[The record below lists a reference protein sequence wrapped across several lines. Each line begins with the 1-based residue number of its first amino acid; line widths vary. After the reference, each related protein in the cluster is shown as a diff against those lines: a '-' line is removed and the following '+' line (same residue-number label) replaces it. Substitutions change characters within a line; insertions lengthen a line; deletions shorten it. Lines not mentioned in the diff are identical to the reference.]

1 MTTTTELA
9 EEQAEAEAIEAVP
22 SRRAAE
28 LAALHPQRAALEL
41 AWPGIIGN
49 LIAALGQATIF
60 AFVGHL
66 SAVSIAAVGAAFQ
79 FLFLMFPVWR
89 SLAIGTMAHV
99 SRRMG
104 EGRARTAADVA
115 RQSLVLGVISGVVF
129 GIGFVVFAEPLLRL
143 LGATDEVVAAATPI
157 LAFMGAGS
165 VFQTVWYIGVSAIR
179 AAGDSRTPMWLAILS
194 VCVTVPLAFLFI
206 DVLGVGPIGAAY
218 AIVGDGALICA
229 LALVF
234 LWRGR
239 ADLTIRGGPWG
250 IDVGLI
256 RSIFAISLPSAAES
270 LMFSVGILALSSFA
284 FRLGTNPSA
293 AHQIVNQV
301 ESFSFLPCIGFSG
314 AASALVGQALGMG
327 DPARATRSGW
337 AAVRMA
343 FLWSTL
349 AGVAFMALPN
359 VLLGLFTNDERV
371 VQAGIGALAIVGL
384 GQPAQALIFTLGG
397 ALRGAGDTRFPLIAT
412 VVNWFVVRLPLAY
425 VLAFPLGLGLAG
437 VWAGI
442 AADYFVRAGL
452 LAWRFN
458 SGAWQRVR
466 V

>member
-1 MTTTTELA
+1 MSSTAETA
-9 EEQAEAEAIEAVP
+9 EEAAPAP
-22 SRRAAE
+22 SARAAA

-41 AWPGIIGN
+41 AWPGIIEN
-49 LIAALGQATIF
+49 LIAGAGQATIF

-66 SAVSIAAVGAAFQ
+66 GAVSTAAVGAAFQ

-89 SLAIGTMAHV
+89 SLGIGTMAHV

-104 EGRARTAADVA
+104 EGRVRLASDVA
-115 RQSLVLGVISGVVF
+115 RQSILLGAIFGVVF
-129 GIGFVVFAEPLLRL
+129 GVGFVIFASPLLRL
-143 LGATDEVVAAATPI
+143 LGANEEVVAVASPI

-165 VFQTVWYIGVSAIR
+165 VFQTVWFIATSAIR

-206 DVLGVGPIGAAY
+206 DVLHVGPIGAAY
-218 AIVGDGALICA
+218 AVVSNGAVICV
-229 LALVF
+229 LALYL
-234 LWRGR
+234 LWMGR
-239 ADLTIRGGPWG
+239 ADLTIRGGKWTL
-250 IDVGLI
+250 DSGLI
-256 RSIFAISLPSAAES
+256 RSLFSISLPSAAES
-270 LMFSVGILALSSFA
+270 ALFSVGILALSGFA
-284 FRLGTNPSA
+284 FRLSTESSA

-327 DPARATRSGW
+327 DPQRAFRSGW

-343 FLWSTL
+343 FLWATA
-349 AGVAFMALPN
+349 AGVIFMVVPQF
-359 VLLGLFTNDERV
+359 LLGIFTNDQRV
-371 VQAGIGALAIVGL
+371 IDAGVGALAIVGI
-384 GQPAQALIFTLGG
+384 GQPAQAVIFTLGG

-412 VVNWFVVRLPLAY
+412 FVNWFVVRLPLAY
-425 VLAFPLGLGLAG
+425 VLAFPLGLGLTG

-442 AADYFVRAGL
+442 AADYFVRAAL

>member
-1 MTTTTELA
+1 LSSS
-9 EEQAEAEAIEAVP
+9 AEATEEAAPAP
-22 SRRAAE
+22 SPRAAE

-41 AWPGIIGN
+41 AWPGIIEN
-49 LIAALGQATIF
+49 LIAGAGQATIF

-66 SAVSIAAVGAAFQ
+66 GAVSTAAVGASFQ
-79 FLFLMFPVWR
+79 FLFLMFPIWR
-89 SLAIGTMAHV
+89 SLGIGTMAHV

-104 EGRARTAADVA
+104 EGRARMASDVA
-115 RQSLVLGVISGVVF
+115 RQSIALGAIFGVAF
-129 GIGFVVFAEPLLRL
+129 GVGFVVFAAPLLRL
-143 LGATDEVVAAATPI
+143 LGADEEVVAVATPI

-165 VFQTVWYIGVSAIR
+165 IFQTVWFIATSAIR

-206 DVLGVGPIGAAY
+206 DVLHLGPIGAAY
-218 AIVGDGALICA
+218 AVVANGVVICM
-229 LALVF
+229 LSLYL
-234 LWRGR
+234 LWVGR
-239 ADLTIRGGPWG
+239 ADLTIRGGKWRLDLE
-250 IDVGLI
+250 II
-256 RSIFAISLPSAAES
+256 RSLFSISLPSAAES
-270 LMFSVGILALSSFA
+270 ALFSVGILALSGFA
-284 FRLGTNPSA
+284 FRLGTESSA

-327 DPARATRSGW
+327 DPRPAVRSGW

-343 FLWSTL
+343 FLWATL
-349 AGVAFMALPN
+349 AGVVFMVVPRF
-359 VLLGLFTNDERV
+359 LLGIFTSDQRV
-371 VQAGIGALAIVGL
+371 VDAGVGAMAIIGI
-384 GQPAQALIFTLGG
+384 GQPAQAAIFTLGG
-397 ALRGAGDTRFPLIAT
+397 ALRGAGDTRFPLVAT
-412 VVNWFVVRLPLAY
+412 IVNWLVVRLPLAY
-425 VLAFPLGLGLAG
+425 VLAFPLGLGLTG
-437 VWAGI
+437 VWTAI

>member
-1 MTTTTELA
+1 LSSTAEAA
-9 EEQAEAEAIEAVP
+9 EEQAEAPLRP
-22 SRRAAE
+22 SARAAE
-28 LAALHPQRAALEL
+28 LATLHPQRATLEL
-41 AWPGIIGN
+41 AWPGIVEN
-49 LIAALGQATIF
+49 VIAAAGQATVF

-66 SAVSIAAVGAAFQ
+66 GAIATAAVGASLQ

-115 RQSLVLGVISGVVF
+115 RQSI
-129 GIGFVVFAEPLLRL
+129 L
-143 LGATDEVVAAATPI
+143 LGAIAGVIFGVFFIVFAAQLLGLLGASEEVVAVGTPV
-157 LAFMGAGS
+157 LAVMGGAS
-165 VFQTVWYIGVSAIR
+165 VFQTVWFISLSAVR

-194 VCVTVPLAFLFI
+194 VILTIPLAFFFI
-206 DVLGVGPIGAAY
+206 DVVRVGPIGAAY
-218 AIVGDGALICA
+218 AIVTDSAVICV
-229 LALVF
+229 LSLGL
-234 LWRGR
+234 LWRGS
-239 ADLTIRGGPWG
+239 ADLSIRGGSWRL
-250 IDVGLI
+250 DLGLI
-256 RSIFAISLPSAAES
+256 RSLFAVSVPSAAES
-270 LMFSVGILALSSFA
+270 AMFSIGILALSGFA
-284 FRLGTNPSA
+284 FRLGTNSSA

-327 DPARATRSGW
+327 DPRRATRSGW

-343 FLWSTL
+343 ILWSTL
-349 AGVAFMALPN
+349 AGIAFMVLPHA
-359 VLLGLFTNDERV
+359 LLGIFTNDEHV
-371 VQAGIGALAIVGL
+371 VEAGVGALAIVGIA
-384 GQPAQALIFTLGG
+384 QPAQAVIFALGG
-397 ALRGAGDTRFPLIAT
+397 ALRGAGDTRFPLVAT
-412 VVNWFVVRLPLAY
+412 IVNWFVVRLPLSY

-442 AADYFVRAGL
+442 AADYFVRAAL

>member
-1 MTTTTELA
+1 LSSTAEVA
-9 EEQAEAEAIEAVP
+9 EEAAPAP

-28 LAALHPQRAALEL
+28 LAALHPQRATLEL
-41 AWPGIIGN
+41 AWPAIVEN
-49 LIAALGQATIF
+49 VIAFSGQAAIF

-66 SAVSIAAVGAAFQ
+66 GAVATSAVGAAFQ
-79 FLFLMFPVWR
+79 FSFLLFPIWR

-104 EGRARTAADVA
+104 EGRPHLAADVT
-115 RQSLVLGVISGVVF
+115 RQSLLVGAIAGLVVGSMF
-129 GIGFVVFAEPLLRL
+129 IVFAAPLLRL
-143 LGATDEVVAAATPI
+143 LGASEEVVETGTPI
-157 LAFMGAGS
+157 LAVVGAGS
-165 VFQTVWYIGVSAIR
+165 AFQTVWFIGVSAVR
-179 AAGDSRTPMWLAILS
+179 AAGDSRTPMWLAVFSAAL
-194 VCVTVPLAFLFI
+194 TVPLAYLFLE
-206 DVLGVGPIGAAY
+206 VMRVGPIGAAY
-218 AIVGDGALICA
+218 AVVLDGAVICV
-229 LALVF
+229 LVVAV
-234 LWRGR
+234 LWRGS
-239 ADLTIRGGPWG
+239 ADLRLGDGSWRLDRAT
-250 IDVGLI
+250 V

-270 LMFSVGILALSSFA
+270 AMFSVGILALSGFA
-284 FRLGTNPSA
+284 FRLGTASGA

-301 ESFSFLPCIGFSG
+301 ESLSFLPCIAFSG
-314 AASALVGQALGMG
+314 AASALVGQSLGMG
-327 DPARATRSGW
+327 DPRRATRSGW
-337 AAVRMA
+337 VAVRMA
-343 FLWSTL
+343 VLWSTA
-349 AGVAFMALPN
+349 AGIAFMVAPQL
-359 VLLGLFTNDERV
+359 LLGVFTNDQRV
-371 VQAGIGALAIVGL
+371 VEAGVGALAIVGIA
-384 GQPAQALIFTLGG
+384 QPAQALIFTLGG